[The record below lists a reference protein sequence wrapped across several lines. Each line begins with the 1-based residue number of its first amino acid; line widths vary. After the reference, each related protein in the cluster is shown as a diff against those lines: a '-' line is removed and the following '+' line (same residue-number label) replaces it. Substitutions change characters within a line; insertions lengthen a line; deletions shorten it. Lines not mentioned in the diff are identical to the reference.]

1 MTTRHMPMGR
11 SHRRESEMVSWP
23 KVRGKTAEW
32 PEEEKAQS
40 QSANSQIN
48 IPSCLPQWFARIEQ
62 IFHQFSSEIHNMRGK
77 WDGCATIVPRWRRW
91 VGTKV
96 TATKEKKGVEKKQFW
111 DTRTGR
117 TGTGWE
123 EMKRK
128 MIAYL
133 HHYQKDCKVKK
144 DFQLSLF
151 LIELEK
157 TFSLDCNLI
166 RSLFWIISRSRGPVN
181 LKLDPAA

>member
-133 HHYQKDCKVKK
+133 HHYQKDCKVNK
-144 DFQLSLF
+144 DALF
-151 LIELEK
+151 RLFPNKQEK
-157 TFSLDCNLI
+157 TDWSYCNLPN
-166 RSLFWIISRSRGPVN
+166 RLFPSTSSSFAPFFIFST
-181 LKLDPAA
+181 